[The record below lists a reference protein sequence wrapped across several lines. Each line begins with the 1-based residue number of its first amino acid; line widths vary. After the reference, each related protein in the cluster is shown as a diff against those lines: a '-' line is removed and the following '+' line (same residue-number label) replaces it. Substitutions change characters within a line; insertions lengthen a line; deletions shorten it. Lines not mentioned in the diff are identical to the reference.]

1 MTAPAEALPSPPI
14 PKTPPVTRKEIFGW
28 AMFDFANSSYTT
40 VVITVLY
47 SKFFV
52 EYIVPAG
59 SPVRAS
65 YWSLAIIVSTILAL
79 VLSPLAGAICDYSG
93 RKKRYLFVAAATCS
107 LATAA
112 LALVPPGQVGA
123 AIALVALSNA
133 GFMLSETFCGS
144 FLPDL
149 STPATM
155 GKISGLGWGIGYFGG
170 LASIFVVITFVVTA
184 DPAAE
189 PLRYVRQNQLAM
201 VAIGAFFLLTALP
214 TFVLV
219 RNRSRP
225 ASGYERAGLGRLFR
239 AGLAEFRQS
248 ARTARQNPVLFRFLF
263 AFMVYMAGIDA
274 IVKFVSI
281 YASGVIGYTDA
292 ELRTLF
298 IGLQLSAAAGAFLF
312 GWLESK
318 IGPKR
323 TVMATLVWWI
333 AGVLGIYFLGQLSGL
348 TGAGPKQV
356 FQVLGLIAGSAI
368 GATQASSRTVVGLLA
383 PRDKISQM
391 FGFWGTF
398 SRLGTVLAMSFG
410 FVADG
415 FGARMAVLLV
425 ILFFG
430 AGLLLLSRV
439 DIARGMRQVGNLA

>member
-1 MTAPAEALPSPPI
+1 
-14 PKTPPVTRKEIFGW
+14 
-28 AMFDFANSSYTT
+28 MFDFANSSYTT

-52 EYIVPAG
+52 GHIVPAG
-59 SPVRAS
+59 SAVRQS
-65 YWSLAIIVSTILAL
+65 YWSIAIIISTILAL
-79 VLSPLAGAICDYSG
+79 VLSPLVGAICDYSG
-93 RKKRYLFVAAATCS
+93 KKKRYLFVSAATCS
-107 LATAA
+107 LTTAA
-112 LALVPPGQVGA
+112 LALVQPGMVGT
-123 AIALVALSNA
+123 AIGLIALSNA
-133 GFMLSETFCGS
+133 AFMLSETFCGS
-144 FLPDL
+144 FLPDI

-170 LASIFVVITFVVTA
+170 LASIVIAITFVVTA
-184 DPAAE
+184 NPEAE
-189 PLRYVRQNQLAM
+189 PLRYLRQNQLAM
-201 VAIGAFFLLTALP
+201 VAIGAFFLITATP
-214 TFVLV
+214 TFLLV
-219 RNRSRP
+219 HNRRP
-225 ASGYERAGLGRLFR
+225 PVPGYERAGIGKLFR
-239 AGLAEFRQS
+239 AGLGEFRQTVN
-248 ARTARQNPVLFRFLF
+248 TARRNPVLFRFLF

-274 IVKFVSI
+274 IVKFVAI
-281 YASGVIGYTDA
+281 YASSEVQYSDA

-333 AGVLGIYFLGQLSGL
+333 AGVLGIYFLAQLSGL

-356 FQVLGLIAGSAI
+356 FQVLGLVAGSAI

-383 PRDKISQM
+383 PPDRVTQM

-398 SRLGTVLAMSFG
+398 SRLGTILGMSFG

-415 FGARMAVLLV
+415 FGSPRTAVLLV
-425 ILFFG
+425 LLFFVV
-430 AGLLLLSRV
+430 GLILLGRV
-439 DIARGMRQVGNLA
+439 DIDRGMRELRSRA

>member
-1 MTAPAEALPSPPI
+1 VSGAAAETPAAR
-14 PKTPPVTRKEIFGW
+14 KGPPVTRKEIFGW

-52 EYIVPAG
+52 EHVVPPG
-59 SPVRAS
+59 SAMSKS
-65 YWSLAIIVSTILAL
+65 YWSIAIIISTLVAL

-93 RKKRYLFVAAATCS
+93 RKKRYLFAAAATCS

-112 LALVPPGQVGA
+112 LALAQPGMVWT
-123 AIALVALSNA
+123 AIGLVALSNA
-133 GFMLSETFCGS
+133 AFMLSETFCGS
-144 FLPDL
+144 FLPDI
-149 STPATM
+149 STPANM
-155 GKISGLGWGIGYFGG
+155 GRISGLGWGIGYFGG
-170 LASIFVVITFVVTA
+170 LASIFVAITFVVTA
-184 DPAAE
+184 DPGADL
-189 PLRYVRQNQLAM
+189 PGYVRQNQLAM
-201 VAIGAFFLLTALP
+201 VAIGLFFLVTAVP
-214 TFVLV
+214 TFILV
-219 RNRSRP
+219 HNRTP
-225 ASGYERAGLGRLFR
+225 PVPGYETAGLGKLFR
-239 AGLAEFRQS
+239 AGLREFRQTFE
-248 ARTARQNPVLFRFLF
+248 TARENRVLFQFLG
-263 AFMVYMAGIDA
+263 AFMVYMAGIEA

-281 YASGVIGYTDA
+281 YAGEVVGFSTA

-298 IGLQLSAAAGAFLF
+298 LGLQLSAAAGAFLF
-312 GWLESK
+312 GWIEGR

-333 AGVLGIYFLGQLSGL
+333 VGVLGIYFLVDLSQL

-356 FQVLGLIAGSAI
+356 FQILGLIAGSAI

-398 SRLGTVLAMSFG
+398 SRLGTILGMSFG

-415 FGARMAVLLV
+415 FGSPRAAVLLV
-425 ILFFG
+425 VVFFVV
-430 AGLLLLSRV
+430 GLILLSRV
-439 DIARGMRQVGNLA
+439 DIARGMREVQARG